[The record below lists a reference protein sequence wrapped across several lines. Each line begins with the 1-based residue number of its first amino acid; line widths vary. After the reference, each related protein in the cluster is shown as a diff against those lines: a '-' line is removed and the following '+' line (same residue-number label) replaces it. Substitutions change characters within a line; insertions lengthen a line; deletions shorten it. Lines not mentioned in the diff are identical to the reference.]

1 MAVAHHQ
8 LQTELYDAAI
18 VPELWTEMLD
28 RLVANSG
35 AKTGLLLSSHH
46 DPLQVYTATF
56 LSSRLLVDNHPAI
69 YAERYRNYEA
79 AAREVILRSDR
90 HQIVTDFDIW
100 PDKQAFDARP
110 DVAYLREHFGVYRRI
125 AARLNTHSAWYDALS
140 VQYDEKIISL
150 DDELLAPFR
159 SYLPFVAQASELSK
173 TFHVLKQRFR
183 AVLAALDHYKV
194 PVILLT
200 PSGHVVLCNSAADI
214 ILSKADGLSLNTE
227 RLLHVAVADER
238 AHLQDLIARTAATA
252 RGEGDTASGGLL
264 ITRPSGADPFY
275 VEVSPLRDS
284 DREVDARYQ
293 GAMLTVYDPDYAPML
308 DLKGFS
314 AVHGLTTA
322 EQVVT
327 SLIVDGANTDEIAE
341 RRNTSLETVRNQVK
355 SILRKTSSRSRTEL
369 VRRAVTS
376 TIPVEQQISKPAQP
390 ATDP

>member
-1 MAVAHHQ
+1 MSA
-8 LQTELYDAAI
+8 LMSDIYDAAI
-18 VPELWTEMLD
+18 VPELWIEILD
-28 RLVANSG
+28 RLVTETG
-35 AKTGLLLSSHH
+35 AKTAALMSSHS
-46 DPLQVYTATF
+46 DPDQVYSFGAMSTGMIQ
-56 LSSRLLVDNHPAI
+56 PACMEE
-69 YAERYRNYEA
+69 YAEKFRHHEA
-79 AAREVILRSDR
+79 DAREYIMRTERFEL
-90 HQIVTDFDIW
+90 VTDIEVW
-100 PDKQAFDARP
+100 PDRGAFDRRP
-110 DVAYLREHFGVYRRI
+110 DVLFLKKHLGVYRRLVS
-125 AARLNTHSAWYDALS
+125 RLNDHSAWYDI
-140 VQYDEKIISL
+140 VGFQFGEDIK
-150 DDELLAPFR
+150 ELADNHIQPFQKH
-159 SYLPFVAQASELSK
+159 LPFVSQVSLLSK
-173 TFHVLKQRFR
+173 NFHVLKQRFR
-183 AVLAALDHYKV
+183 AVLAALDRYKV

-214 ILSKADGLSLNTE
+214 ILSKADGLALNTG

-252 RGEGDTASGGLL
+252 RGEGDTASGGML

-327 SLIVDGANTDEIAE
+327 SLIVDGASTDEIAE
-341 RRNTSLETVRNQVK
+341 RRNTSLGTVRNQIK
-355 SILRKTSSRSRTEL
+355 SILRKTGSRSRTEL

-376 TIPVEQQISKPAQP
+376 TIPVEG
-390 ATDP
+390 